1 MKSSLPF
8 AERNQ
13 ILGCFKPVEKSLKHI
28 IDYSEFVAEN
38 LLENSSRETEKF
50 DANWFHSNPTYCKL
64 HVFISSQ

>member
-50 DANWFHSNPTYCKL
+50 DAN
-64 HVFISSQ
+64 